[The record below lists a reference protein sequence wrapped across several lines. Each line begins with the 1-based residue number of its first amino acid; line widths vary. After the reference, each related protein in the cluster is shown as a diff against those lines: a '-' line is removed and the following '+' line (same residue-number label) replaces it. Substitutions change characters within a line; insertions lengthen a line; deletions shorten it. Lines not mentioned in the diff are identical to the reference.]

1 MKTGLVD
8 YLVDMELDAFKATE
22 FRKNPEGAMAE
33 AGLSK
38 KHRLILQSRNPNKI
52 QRAVF
57 KEKPFEAPLCRPN
70 RLFNTIM

>member
-8 YLVDMELDAFKATE
+8 YLVEMELDAYKATS
-22 FRKNPEGAMAE
+22 FRKNPGEAMAA

-38 KHRLILQSRNPNKI
+38 KHQLTLESRNPIRI
-52 QRAVF
+52 QTAVF
-57 KEKPFEAPLCRPN
+57 AEQPFEAPLCRPN